1 MHTIRGHFS
10 TPIPKRQRIPTLP
23 CGNLVITVCL
33 LFQSLMSPRLLSH
46 LLCSEADLTLLILL
60 LLLHLST
67 ASDIM
72 ALIFAQLSLEFKV
85 DFLQQIKVY
94 ETAQPVNH
102 VIPSVVA

>member
-1 MHTIRGHFS
+1 
-10 TPIPKRQRIPTLP
+10 
-23 CGNLVITVCL
+23 
-33 LFQSLMSPRLLSH
+33 MSPRLLSH